1 MRTIHTPSFKWQIAC
16 AVLLMAVSV
25 LMVVVFELKL
35 RLADA
40 DQTSMRMCYAL
51 GRLVAHTR
59 LPKQYIY
66 TEPVGDFIERGAYRR
81 NWDIPILDRP
91 HHADMFRKIFERSRD
106 SEQRRMSNQNQPSE
120 VREGAP
126 N

>member
-1 MRTIHTPSFKWQIAC
+1 MRTIHTTSFRWQIAC
-16 AVLLMAVSV
+16 TVLLIAVSV
-25 LMVVVFELKL
+25 LMVVVLELKL

-40 DQTSMRMCYAL
+40 DQTSVRMCNEL

-66 TEPVGDFIERGAYRR
+66 TVPVGNFIERGAYRR

-91 HHADMFRKIFERSRD
+91 RHADMFRKIFEMSLER
-106 SEQRRMSNQNQPSE
+106 EQRRVLNQNLPGE
-120 VREGAP
+120 VKR
-126 N
+126 

>member
-1 MRTIHTPSFKWQIAC
+1 MKTIHTTSFRLQIAC
-16 AVLLMAVSV
+16 TILLIIVSV
-25 LMVVVFELKL
+25 LMVVVFEFKL

-40 DQTSMRMCYAL
+40 DQTSMRMCNEL

-66 TEPVGDFIERGAYRR
+66 TVPVGDFLERGAYRR

-91 HHADMFRKIFERSRD
+91 RNASVFRKIFEMSLE
-106 SEQRRMSNQNQPSE
+106 SEERRMSNQNLPDG
-120 VREGAP
+120 VKRK
-126 N
+126 

>member
-1 MRTIHTPSFKWQIAC
+1 MKTIHTTSFRLQIAC
-16 AVLLMAVSV
+16 TILLIIVSV
-25 LMVVVFELKL
+25 LMVVVFEFKL

-40 DQTSMRMCYAL
+40 DQTSMRMCNEL

-66 TEPVGDFIERGAYRR
+66 TVPVGDFLERGAYRR

-91 HHADMFRKIFERSRD
+91 RNAGVFRKIFEMSLE
-106 SEQRRMSNQNQPSE
+106 SEERRMSNQNLPDG
-120 VREGAP
+120 VNRK
-126 N
+126 

>member
-1 MRTIHTPSFKWQIAC
+1 MKIARTASFRWQIAC
-16 AVLLMAVSV
+16 TVLLIAVSV
-25 LMVVVFELKL
+25 LLVVVLELKL

-40 DQTSMRMCYAL
+40 DQTSVRMCNEL

-59 LPKQYIY
+59 LHKQYIY
-66 TEPVGDFIERGAYRR
+66 TAPVGDFIERGAYRR